1 MRILMITTI
10 YPSDPG
16 ASSYLT
22 SELADAWQKAG
33 HEVMV
38 VVLQWA
44 VAQASTPA
52 SITFPTGV
60 RVHYFY
66 PPQLR
71 LFGKIS
77 ERLLRWG
84 LSSWLRKRQVLDAL
98 ESESFDLVFTY
109 SPLTAIA
116 SLASHFTRAGK
127 VASCVYVV
135 DFFPIAHRDI
145 GLIPRGPIF
154 DLANWQET
162 RLLRRFDAIACM
174 SPANIAFLKAH
185 YEILDSQTVFERRL
199 WGQPPLAS
207 VRDRDAV
214 RAQHGL
220 DPKAKLALF
229 GGQLVEG
236 RGLDDIIGAA
246 RLAHQAGSDLHFLVL
261 GDGRLRDMVEQEAAS
276 GLSNLT
282 YLPPIDRDSYLQLAS
297 ACDVG
302 LVVTVSNTTVPTF
315 PSKSIDYLRAGIP
328 IAAATEVGTDFVTFI
343 EQHLVGRATL
353 AGDPAALLA
362 CVESASRLPGTREEI
377 RDRCWQVCENYLSV
391 DRAAGEII
399 ETMAAVAERKAAARA

>member
-1 MRILMITTI
+1 MVTTI
-10 YPSDPG
+10 YPRDPS

-33 HEVMV
+33 HQVEV
-38 VVLQWA
+38 VVLQWSA
-44 VAQASTPA
+44 AEASAPT
-52 SITFPTGV
+52 SVTFPTGV

-66 PPQLR
+66 PIQSF
-71 LFGKIS
+71 LFGKVF

-98 ESESFDLVFTY
+98 ETESFDLVFTF

-116 SLASHFTRAGK
+116 SLASHFTSFSKA
-127 VASCVYVV
+127 VSCVLIF
-135 DFFPIAHRDI
+135 DFFPIAHRDL
-145 GLIPRGPIF
+145 GLIPKGPLF
-154 DLANWQET
+154 NLAMWQET
-162 RLLRRFDAIACM
+162 RLLQRFDAIACM
-174 SPANIAFLKAH
+174 SPANIAFLKAN

-199 WGQPPLAS
+199 WGLPPLAS

-220 DPKAKLALF
+220 DLNARIALF

-246 RLAHQAGSDLHFLVL
+246 RLAHQAGSDVHFLVL
-261 GDGRLRDMVEQEAAS
+261 GDGRLRSMVEQEAAS
-276 GLSNLT
+276 GLSSLT
-282 YLPPIDRDSYLQLAS
+282 YLAPIDRNAYLQLAS

-328 IAAATEVGTDFVTFI
+328 IAAATEAGTDFVTFI
-343 EQHLVGRATL
+343 EQHSVGRATL
-353 AGDPAALLA
+353 AGNPAALLA

-399 ETMAAVAERKAAARA
+399 ETMAAVAEKKDSL